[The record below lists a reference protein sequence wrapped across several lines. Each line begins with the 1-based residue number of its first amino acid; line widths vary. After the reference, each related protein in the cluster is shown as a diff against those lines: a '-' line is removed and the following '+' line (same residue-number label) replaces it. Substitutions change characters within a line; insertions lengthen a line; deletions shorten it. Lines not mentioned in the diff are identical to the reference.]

1 MLPAAPSVSVPSPD
15 AAVLLVLLAPETS
28 VLVQA
33 TTRAALLTLQQQLG
47 AAIRVLSVDGASYPE
62 MVRSFD
68 GRSLPA

>member
-47 AAIRVLSVDGASYPE
+47 AAI
-62 MVRSFD
+62 
-68 GRSLPA
+68 